1 MLYRKTGAPR
11 ARAEPTL
18 DLEMMERVMEMEL
31 GMTSEPDLAMFGEAS
46 ASNDAGDDDDP
57 IVDAFAGSLNQECAG
72 SRRLLNQQRAG
83 AALDAYASPS
93 PEEPDS
99 HRSGEAGFDH
109 AAYDRRREALERDFE
124 PKGPFEI
131 EIVARIVLLHLEI
144 ERVIEYRQILIGG
157 GNLLPED
164 KRLASICRNE
174 AHLTRMASK
183 WLQELRNLRRDRA
196 NAEKIAARSAMKTVA
211 ENAKKRSSKR
221 AADERF
227 EIELEI
233 SQIATIAAEA
243 SGGSNDHTVAEIGE
257 SIFVPAETAAT
268 AETSDEEM
276 IPNGSS
282 SVESS
287 ALDSIAKVVI
297 ENPMDSSEMQDV
309 VSQGVESADSRVNII
324 AAAETPDAGDVCES
338 VIETVL
344 KRGERARDGK
354 IATSRRV
361 SKSNRRARRRELERA
376 KKFYPAVPLDKWYS
390 TPEFIRSGEAP
401 IWPGKPGTISVA
413 ERADALGVAI
423 W

>member
-11 ARAEPTL
+11 ARAELTL
-18 DLEMMERVMEMEL
+18 DLEMMERLMEMEL
-31 GMTSEPDLAMFGEAS
+31 GMTSEPDLAMFGEAL
-46 ASNDAGDDDDP
+46 ASNDAGDDDDS
-57 IVDAFAGSLNQECAG
+57 IDDAFAGSLNQESAG
-72 SRRLLNQQRAG
+72 SRRLLNQQRSG
-83 AALDAYASPS
+83 AALDANASPS
-93 PEEPDS
+93 PEDPDS
-99 HRSGEAGFDH
+99 HRSGEGGFDH

-144 ERVIEYRQILIGG
+144 ERVIEYRQILMGG

-196 NAEKIAARSAMKTVA
+196 NAEKIAARSATKSVA
-211 ENAKKRSSKR
+211 ENPKKRSSKR
-221 AADERF
+221 SADKCF
-227 EIELEI
+227 EIEQEVD
-233 SQIATIAAEA
+233 QIATIASEA
-243 SGGSNDHTVAEIGE
+243 SGGSIDHTVAEIGE
-257 SIFVPAETAAT
+257 SFSAPAETAST

-276 IPNGSS
+276 TPNGSS

-287 ALDSIAKVVI
+287 ALDSIATVVI
-297 ENPMDSSEMQDV
+297 ENPLDSSEMQGV
-309 VSQGVESADSRVNII
+309 VCEGVESVDPGVNMI
-324 AAAETPDAGDVCES
+324 AAAETRDAGDVCES
-338 VIETVL
+338 VVETVL
-344 KRGERARDGK
+344 KRDEPAREGK

-401 IWPGKPGTISVA
+401 IWPGKPGTISIA